1 MYHKGLIQGVERVH
15 DTVIQSNFPPL
26 KSTPVPLSKG
36 LSNGEPALCGFQL
49 DCHFL
54 MGSLGLYQVGKFL
67 GRGSYGRVAEC
78 TKMGSNETFA
88 IKIVDDLR
96 AGSEEMEAMKI
107 IRSLNPD
114 QNNLIKIHECFQYKD
129 YMCLVYEM
137 LDESLEDFIG
147 KRSFHPAHLCQ
158 IRAIAQQMLVALS
171 GLESINVLH
180 GDIKPDNIMFVDQI
194 TNPLKLK
201 LIDFGLA
208 VNPQELNV
216 GTQMQINPFRAPEV
230 ILGLPLDVSVD
241 MWSLAVVLATLYI
254 GDVPFSYNSDYET
267 IRGLVQLLGLP
278 EDDLLHYGKFSYDFF
293 TYEEESSQPGWRLN
307 TPFEYSEATG
317 EVVKGLNEIPDLDA
331 MAEFHHDTFP
341 LYEEDDHRAFLDLLR
356 SMLAIDPRQRM
367 TPSSALAHDF
377 ITMNHLSGER
387 KASYAASAKHAMR
400 EAGIKDMEE
409 RFPTTSTDVVNEW
422 KTSVHQHT
430 GAVWQCARAR
440 GGGDICML
448 PK

>member
-1 MYHKGLIQGVERVH
+1 MCDVQTG
-15 DTVIQSNFPPL
+15 
-26 KSTPVPLSKG
+26 
-36 LSNGEPALCGFQL
+36 
-49 DCHFL
+49 HFL
-54 MGSLGLYQVGKFL
+54 MGSQGLYQVGKFL

-88 IKIVDDLR
+88 IKIVDYLR

-137 LDESLEDFIG
+137 LDESLEDFMG

-208 VNPQELNV
+208 VNPQELNI

-230 ILGLPLDVSVD
+230 ILGLPLDVSID
-241 MWSLAVVLATLYI
+241 MWSLAV
-254 GDVPFSYNSDYET
+254 
-267 IRGLVQLLGLP
+267 
-278 EDDLLHYGKFSYDFF
+278 DDLLHYGN
-293 TYEEESSQPGWRLN
+293 QPGWRLN
-307 TPFEYSEATG
+307 TPSEYSEATG

-367 TPSSALAHDF
+367 TPSLALAHDF

-409 RFPTTSTDVVNEW
+409 RFPTTFSDVVSVREMREEERCDHMSMTDT
-422 KTSVHQHT
+422 KT
-430 GAVWQCARAR
+430 
-440 GGGDICML
+440 ICYL
-448 PK
+448 SLYSSG

>member
-1 MYHKGLIQGVERVH
+1 PGPR
-15 DTVIQSNFPPL
+15 
-26 KSTPVPLSKG
+26 
-36 LSNGEPALCGFQL
+36 C
-49 DCHFL
+49 
-54 MGSLGLYQVGKFL
+54 QVGKFL

-307 TPFEYSEATG
+307 TPFEY
-317 EVVKGLNEIPDLDA
+317 N
-331 MAEFHHDTFP
+331 
-341 LYEEDDHRAFLDLLR
+341 LLR

-387 KASYAASAKHAMR
+387 KRSPRTHKPRGSQIASPQVRPTHALSHTYSPSSGYPQPPRSNSLWPTDPPAPHARPITSAYRIPTSPAAL
-400 EAGIKDMEE
+400 
-409 RFPTTSTDVVNEW
+409 
-422 KTSVHQHT
+422 
-430 GAVWQCARAR
+430 R
-440 GGGDICML
+440 GPGG
-448 PK
+448 

>member
-1 MYHKGLIQGVERVH
+1 
-15 DTVIQSNFPPL
+15 S
-26 KSTPVPLSKG
+26 SLSKMCDVQTG
-36 LSNGEPALCGFQL
+36 
-49 DCHFL
+49 HFL

-194 TNPLKLK
+194 THPLKLK

-230 ILGLPLDVSVD
+230 IL
-241 MWSLAVVLATLYI
+241 
-254 GDVPFSYNSDYET
+254 DVPFSYN
-267 IRGLVQLLGLP
+267 R
-278 EDDLLHYGKFSYDFF
+278 
-293 TYEEESSQPGWRLN
+293 
-307 TPFEYSEATG
+307 

-367 TPSSALAHDF
+367 TPSLALAHDF

-409 RFPTTSTDVVNEW
+409 RFPTTSTDVVSVRETREEERCDHMSNSSMTDTRNISPRDSQQGRGPVPKRW
-422 KTSVHQHT
+422 GRRSSPTIHALTSH
-430 GAVWQCARAR
+430 
-440 GGGDICML
+440 
-448 PK
+448 PN

>member
-1 MYHKGLIQGVERVH
+1 MCDVQTG
-15 DTVIQSNFPPL
+15 
-26 KSTPVPLSKG
+26 
-36 LSNGEPALCGFQL
+36 
-49 DCHFL
+49 HFL

-267 IRGLVQLLGLP
+267 IRGL
-278 EDDLLHYGKFSYDFF
+278 FSYDFF
-293 TYEEESSQPGWRLN
+293 TYEEES
-307 TPFEYSEATG
+307 TTG
-317 EVVKGLNEIPDLDA
+317 
-331 MAEFHHDTFP
+331 
-341 LYEEDDHRAFLDLLR
+341 EDDHRAFLDLLR

-409 RFPTTSTDVVNEW
+409 RFPTTSTDVV
-422 KTSVHQHT
+422 SVRETREEERCDHISNSSMT
-430 GAVWQCARAR
+430 DTR
-440 GGGDICML
+440 DICDAPPAGIKEEPATQPRGYCCCAKHL
-448 PK
+448 TDHVIWIEQLSVLRHLFNGDARTSFRKSTGETQALSVRA

>member
-1 MYHKGLIQGVERVH
+1 MCDVQTG
-15 DTVIQSNFPPL
+15 
-26 KSTPVPLSKG
+26 
-36 LSNGEPALCGFQL
+36 
-49 DCHFL
+49 HFL

-267 IRGLVQLLGLP
+267 IRGLVQL
-278 EDDLLHYGKFSYDFF
+278 
-293 TYEEESSQPGWRLN
+293 QPGWRLN
-307 TPFEYSEATG
+307 T
-317 EVVKGLNEIPDLDA
+317 
-331 MAEFHHDTFP
+331 
-341 LYEEDDHRAFLDLLR
+341 

-409 RFPTTSTDVVNEW
+409 RFPTTSTDLKLWGGPVKDGERWGKSGWVARLVRWEAIMQETRVRFPEGSWGQLPYQWRAVNI
-422 KTSVHQHT
+422 TQ
-430 GAVWQCARAR
+430 
-440 GGGDICML
+440 
-448 PK
+448 

>member
-1 MYHKGLIQGVERVH
+1 MVRLHKVRDAVPQQERGSAKPARAHFYKVRRLPPLPPPPPPPPK
-15 DTVIQSNFPPL
+15 TQNTAWAAAISLKNVSKLNCQSNQDRFSADIQRTRFPEKRSL
-26 KSTPVPLSKG
+26 FFQTHSKMCDVQTG
-36 LSNGEPALCGFQL
+36 
-49 DCHFL
+49 HFL

-194 TNPLKLK
+194 THPLKLK

-241 MWSLAVVLATLYI
+241 MWSLAVVLATFTQ
-254 GDVPFSYNSDYET
+254 DVTHQAEMNFLLKMISE
-267 IRGLVQLLGLP
+267 VQL
-278 EDDLLHYGKFSYDFF
+278 
-293 TYEEESSQPGWRLN
+293 
-307 TPFEYSEATG
+307 
-317 EVVKGLNEIPDLDA
+317 
-331 MAEFHHDTFP
+331 
-341 LYEEDDHRAFLDLLR
+341 
-356 SMLAIDPRQRM
+356 
-367 TPSSALAHDF
+367 
-377 ITMNHLSGER
+377 
-387 KASYAASAKHAMR
+387 
-400 EAGIKDMEE
+400 
-409 RFPTTSTDVVNEW
+409 
-422 KTSVHQHT
+422 
-430 GAVWQCARAR
+430 
-440 GGGDICML
+440 
-448 PK
+448 

>member
-1 MYHKGLIQGVERVH
+1 
-15 DTVIQSNFPPL
+15 S
-26 KSTPVPLSKG
+26 SLSKMCDVQTG
-36 LSNGEPALCGFQL
+36 
-49 DCHFL
+49 HFL

-194 TNPLKLK
+194 THPLKLK

-367 TPSSALAHDF
+367 TPSLALAHDF

-409 RFPTTSTDVVNEW
+409 RFPTTSTDVVSVRETREEERCDHMSNSSMTDTRNISPRDSQQGRGPVPKRW
-422 KTSVHQHT
+422 GRRSSPTIHALTSH
-430 GAVWQCARAR
+430 
-440 GGGDICML
+440 
-448 PK
+448 PN

>member
-1 MYHKGLIQGVERVH
+1 M
-15 DTVIQSNFPPL
+15 S
-26 KSTPVPLSKG
+26 LSHI
-36 LSNGEPALCGFQL
+36 SR
-49 DCHFL
+49 HFL

-194 TNPLKLK
+194 TEPLKLK

-208 VNPQELNV
+208 VNPQELNI

-230 ILGLPLDVSVD
+230 ILGLPLDVSID

-278 EDDLLHYGKFSYDFF
+278 EDDLLRYG
-293 TYEEESSQPGWRLN
+293 N
-307 TPFEYSEATG
+307 EATG

-377 ITMNHLSGER
+377 ITMRHLKTCNEGSWDQRHG
-387 KASYAASAKHAMR
+387 R
-400 EAGIKDMEE
+400 EVPNN
-409 RFPTTSTDVVNEW
+409 FF
-422 KTSVHQHT
+422 
-430 GAVWQCARAR
+430 
-440 GGGDICML
+440 
-448 PK
+448 

>member
-1 MYHKGLIQGVERVH
+1 FS
-15 DTVIQSNFPPL
+15 TSNIDSEKEKEEKNKREKACTLF
-26 KSTPVPLSKG
+26 SVTP
-36 LSNGEPALCGFQL
+36 FR
-49 DCHFL
+49 
-54 MGSLGLYQVGKFL
+54 YFL
-67 GRGSYGRVAEC
+67 GGNIVA
-78 TKMGSNETFA
+78 GLPGNETFA

-387 KASYAASAKHAMR
+387 KASYAFIYTLWKNPQNKLQKQGQHVGLLVNIVGCFTQQRGTAQIITPLQIDKY
-400 EAGIKDMEE
+400 KNTNKQ
-409 RFPTTSTDVVNEW
+409 TT
-422 KTSVHQHT
+422 
-430 GAVWQCARAR
+430 
-440 GGGDICML
+440 
-448 PK
+448 

>member
-1 MYHKGLIQGVERVH
+1 MHQ
-15 DTVIQSNFPPL
+15 D
-26 KSTPVPLSKG
+26 
-36 LSNGEPALCGFQL
+36 GE
-49 DCHFL
+49 
-54 MGSLGLYQVGKFL
+54 
-67 GRGSYGRVAEC
+67 
-78 TKMGSNETFA
+78 
-88 IKIVDDLR
+88 

-241 MWSLAVVLATLYI
+241 MWSLAVVLHFGFPTVIVSNWLVTDEFPSLNRHLIVVEGFACPDDPGSCVARSI
-254 GDVPFSYNSDYET
+254 CPV
-267 IRGLVQLLGLP
+267 GLFHVKLLLGDGP
-278 EDDLLHYGKFSYDFF
+278 DKG
-293 TYEEESSQPGWRLN
+293 QNWRRD
-307 TPFEYSEATG
+307 S
-317 EVVKGLNEIPDLDA
+317 
-331 MAEFHHDTFP
+331 
-341 LYEEDDHRAFLDLLR
+341 
-356 SMLAIDPRQRM
+356 
-367 TPSSALAHDF
+367 
-377 ITMNHLSGER
+377 
-387 KASYAASAKHAMR
+387 
-400 EAGIKDMEE
+400 
-409 RFPTTSTDVVNEW
+409 
-422 KTSVHQHT
+422 
-430 GAVWQCARAR
+430 
-440 GGGDICML
+440 
-448 PK
+448 

>member
-1 MYHKGLIQGVERVH
+1 M
-15 DTVIQSNFPPL
+15 T
-26 KSTPVPLSKG
+26 LSC
-36 LSNGEPALCGFQL
+36 ALGADL
-49 DCHFL
+49 PNPGHFL
-54 MGSLGLYQVGKFL
+54 MGSQGLYQVGKFL

-88 IKIVDDLR
+88 IKIVDYLR

-137 LDESLEDFIG
+137 LDESLEDFMG

-208 VNPQELNV
+208 VNPQELNI

-230 ILGLPLDVSVD
+230 ILGLPLDVSID

-267 IRGLVQLLGLP
+267 IRGLVQL
-278 EDDLLHYGKFSYDFF
+278 
-293 TYEEESSQPGWRLN
+293 
-307 TPFEYSEATG
+307 EATG

-356 SMLAIDPRQRM
+356 SIRYFHISVCVCLITFIGNHVFMSGFIHIPVRS
-367 TPSSALAHDF
+367 PSVLLQKP
-377 ITMNHLSGER
+377 LS
-387 KASYAASAKHAMR
+387 
-400 EAGIKDMEE
+400 
-409 RFPTTSTDVVNEW
+409 VV
-422 KTSVHQHT
+422 TSVS
-430 GAVWQCARAR
+430 
-440 GGGDICML
+440 L
-448 PK
+448 